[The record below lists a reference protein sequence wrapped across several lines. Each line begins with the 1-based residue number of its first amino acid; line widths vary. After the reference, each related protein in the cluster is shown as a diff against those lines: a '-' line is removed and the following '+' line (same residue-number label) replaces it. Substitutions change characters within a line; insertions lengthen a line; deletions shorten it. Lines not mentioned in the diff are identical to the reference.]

1 MSTDSKGPKPPAAES
16 PKEDAEKD
24 ERKAPTSEKEREEEE
39 EDAELSKYMPSR
51 HSQQLLETCLEY
63 VRGKPRTP
71 RRSIRSGSR
80 GLVWSPQ
87 QRWAMSMPN
96 VAARGAVPNGQEQ
109 KKQGT
114 EQQQQQER
122 SDEVPP
128 EAMPEGGTGCS
139 VPAMEPEDD
148 VWYKRA
154 VFYEVFVRAYQ
165 DSNGDGIGDLRGLI
179 SRLDYVAGLGVDA
192 VWLLPISKSPLRDHG
207 YDVSDYLQIHEDYGT
222 MADFEELVRE
232 CHRRGVRVVVEMI
245 PNHTSSDHVWFQ
257 ASRDPR
263 HPLHQRF
270 RDWYIWNDSDTAYAG
285 ARVIFLDTE
294 KSNWTW
300 DAKRG
305 AYYYHRF
312 FAHQPDLNYDNP
324 LVQAEI
330 MANVEFWAAHGVD
343 GIRVDAPPY
352 LFKREGTSCE
362 SLPETHQ
369 FFRKL
374 RQFADEMAAETGR
387 PRVMLLC
394 EANQWPADVVP
405 YFGTAA
411 EPEFSMAFHFPLMP
425 RVFMALARESRTPVL
440 DILARTP
447 PIPAAARATCC
458 WGTFLRNHDELTLEM
473 VSPAERAALWAH
485 YAPDPRMRLN
495 LGIRRR
501 LCPLLAYAPARVRL
515 AHSVLL
521 TLCGSPF
528 LYYGDEIGM
537 GDNTALPDRSGVRT
551 PMQWD
556 ASRNAGFSAAPPAR
570 LYLPVIAD
578 GPCRY
583 TTTNVA
589 AQDAAPASLLHWVRR
604 ALAIRRSLAP
614 TYLLHDDS
622 LFVLTSTH
630 GSVPEAV
637 LAYLRFRCVDD
648 DDNNDSNRS
657 PATESALLVL
667 NNLSAREQTVTLNAL
682 PALLRAECGTLVAE
696 ELFTHDTLFVAP
708 KQPLHVVLPPLAF
721 HWFLLHH

>member
-1 MSTDSKGPKPPAAES
+1 METGS
-16 PKEDAEKD
+16 
-24 ERKAPTSEKEREEEE
+24 
-39 EDAELSKYMPSR
+39 
-51 HSQQLLETCLEY
+51 LLE
-63 VRGKPRTP
+63 
-71 RRSIRSGSR
+71 
-80 GLVWSPQ
+80 
-87 QRWAMSMPN
+87 
-96 VAARGAVPNGQEQ
+96 
-109 KKQGT
+109 
-114 EQQQQQER
+114 
-122 SDEVPP
+122 
-128 EAMPEGGTGCS
+128 
-139 VPAMEPEDD
+139 MEPEDD

-270 RDWYIWNDSDTAYAG
+270 RDWYIWNDSNTAYAG

-343 GIRVDAPPY
+343 GIRMDAPPY

-387 PRVMLLC
+387 PRIMLLC

-501 LCPLLAYAPARVRL
+501 LCPLLAYSPARVRL

-537 GDNTALPDRSGVRT
+537 GDNVALPDRSGVRT

-556 ASRNAGFSAAPPAR
+556 ASRAAGFSAAPPDR
-570 LYLPVIAD
+570 LYLPVIRD

-589 AQDAAPASLLHWVRR
+589 AEDADPRSLLHWVRR
-604 ALAIRRSLAP
+604 ALAVRRTLAP

-637 LAYLRFRCVDD
+637 LAYLRFRCS
-648 DDNNDSNRS
+648 DDNNDNTSNDECRS
-657 PATESALLVL
+657 SNNAATTESALLVL
-667 NNLSAREQTVTLNAL
+667 NNLSAREQTVTLDAL

>member
-1 MSTDSKGPKPPAAES
+1 MSTDSKGPEPCATEH
-16 PKEDAEKD
+16 KEDT
-24 ERKAPTSEKEREEEE
+24 APDNAKKKEEEE
-39 EDAELSKYMPSR
+39 EEEEKKEEEELSKYMPSR

-63 VRGKPRTP
+63 VRGRPRTP
-71 RRSIRSGSR
+71 RQSTQSGSR

-96 VAARGAVPNGQEQ
+96 VPNVGAQETGASEAQEDFETEKRRMAKAAAAQE
-109 KKQGT
+109 KSEGT
-114 EQQQQQER
+114 TG
-122 SDEVPP
+122 EVP
-128 EAMPEGGTGCS
+128 A
-139 VPAMEPEDD
+139 VEPEDD

-501 LCPLLAYAPARVRL
+501 LCPLLAYDPARVRL

-521 TLCGSPF
+521 TLCGAPF

-537 GDNTALPDRSGVRT
+537 GDNTALPDRAGVRT

-556 ASRNAGFSAAPPAR
+556 ASRNAGFSAAPADR

-583 TTTNVA
+583 TGPASVA
-589 AQDAAPASLLHWVRR
+589 AQERLPAPQSLLQWLRR
-604 ALAIRRSLAP
+604 ALAVRRALAP

-630 GSVPEAV
+630 GTVPEPV
-637 LAYLRFRCVDD
+637 LAYLRFRCTDD
-648 DDNNDSNRS
+648 
-657 PATESALLVL
+657 PAADVATDSALLVL
-667 NNLSAREQTVTLNAL
+667 NNLSARQQTVTLDAL

-696 ELFTHDTLFVAP
+696 ELFTHDMLFVAP
-708 KQPLHVVLPPLAF
+708 KQPLHIVLPPFAF
-721 HWFLLHH
+721 HWFLLHR